1 MIVPVDPFEGGEFDR
16 FEAPPGAASSDE
28 FGLVQPDDGLRQGV
42 VAGVSYPAHRGF
54 DPGLR
59 QPLGVPHRQILPP
72 RSE

>member
-1 MIVPVDPFEGGEFDR
+1 MVVPVDPFEGGEFDR
-16 FEAPPGAASSDE
+16 FEASPGTAPGDE

-42 VAGVSYPAHRGF
+42 VTGISYPAHRGL

-59 QPLGVPHRQILPP
+59 QALGVPQRQVLPP